1 MPTTTSPLRIGMI
14 GAGGIAATQMK
25 ALASRKDTHLVAL
38 ADIDQKTL
46 DLRGD
51 TFGVAARYTD
61 FRQMLRKEHLDAVS
75 ICTPNLAHADA
86 AVAALKAGLHV
97 LCEKPMA
104 HTASA
109 AKRML
114 ETANQTGQ
122 KLVIGFQY
130 RFNPKTQF
138 LRNAVQNG
146 ELGNIR
152 FGRVQALRRRGIPNW
167 GVFGRKELQGGGPLI
182 DIGVHVLEM
191 THYTM
196 GSPKP
201 VSASADLFTYLGNQP
216 SNRVQSVWKGWD
228 YKTYTVEDL
237 AVGRI
242 RFENGAVLHIE
253 SSFAAHIE
261 KDTFNFELMGD
272 AGGCTW
278 DPVCIHRDEG
288 GYMVD
293 KVPGWLSPK
302 QSWQDMFDAKMHA
315 FVDHVLYDKPT
326 IAPAADGL
334 AVQQMLDALYR
345 SAEQGG
351 REVAIKP

>member
-1 MPTTTSPLRIGMI
+1 MPTAPSPLRIGMI

-46 DLRGD
+46 DMRGD

-61 FRQMLRKEHLDAVS
+61 YRQMLRKEHLDAVS
-75 ICTPNLAHADA
+75 ICTPNLAHAEA
-86 AVAALKAGLHV
+86 AIAALKAGLHV

-109 AKRML
+109 AKRMV

-130 RFNPKTQF
+130 RFNPRTQF
-138 LRNAVQNG
+138 LRSAVLNG
-146 ELGNIR
+146 ELGEIR
-152 FGRVQALRRRGIPNW
+152 YGRVQALRRRGIPNW

-261 KDTFNFELMGD
+261 KDTFNFELMGE

-278 DPVCIHRDEG
+278 DPACIHRDEG

-315 FVDHVLYDKPT
+315 FVEHVLYDKPT

-351 REVAIKP
+351 REVGIK

>member
-1 MPTTTSPLRIGMI
+1 MPTATSPLRIGMI

-51 TFGVAARYTD
+51 AFGVASRYTD

-75 ICTPNLAHADA
+75 ICTPNLAHAEA
-86 AVAALKAGLHV
+86 AIAALKAGLHV

-104 HTASA
+104 HTAA
-109 AKRML
+109 AARRMV

-130 RFNPKTQF
+130 RFNPRTQF
-138 LRNAVQNG
+138 LRSAVLNG
-146 ELGNIR
+146 ELGEIR
-152 FGRVQALRRRGIPNW
+152 YGRVQALRRRGIPNW
-167 GVFGRKELQGGGPLI
+167 GGFGRKELQGGGPLI

-261 KDTFNFELMGD
+261 KDIFNFELMGE

-278 DPVCIHRDEG
+278 DPACIHRDEG

-302 QSWQDMFDAKMHA
+302 QNWQDMFDAKMHA
-315 FVDHVLYDKPT
+315 FVEHVLYDKPT

-351 REVAIKP
+351 REIAIR